1 MPSSGCTRKWQ
12 EHQGRNKFFFNGRC
26 VSSRQNLLFMFT
38 FSLLLLVMC
47 MFYIF
52 CLPFL
57 TIKIGLFVP
66 IFMVILFLLVISTML
81 RAAFTDPGIIPR
93 ASAAEISEYN
103 LIKKMAKTPE
113 ERELLNERIVNI
125 NGCGVLV
132 KFCITC
138 KIFRPPRSSHCSICD
153 NCVLNFDHHCPW
165 IGNCVGARNFRHFYL
180 FITFV
185 AVTSFFAIICICL
198 HFYLVMAEKD
208 GAFLDSLL
216 DNPIPVVLILPFLA
230 SFIGVTMM
238 IYDHTPLVLKGI
250 TSYEDYKCTFDYV
263 RNPFDAGSRS
273 KNLKKAL
280 CSPEPISFLDKR
292 GKVLPENPYIYVDY
306 KLLEKLKTK
315 INNKQNQY

>member
-1 MPSSGCTRKWQ
+1 
-12 EHQGRNKFFFNGRC
+12 
-26 VSSRQNLLFMFT
+26 
-38 FSLLLLVMC
+38 
-47 MFYIF
+47 
-52 CLPFL
+52 
-57 TIKIGLFVP
+57 
-66 IFMVILFLLVISTML
+66 MVILFLLVISTML

-153 NCVLNFDHHCPW
+153 NCVLNFDRKHFSFEGLNFKYLDHCPW

-216 DNPIPVVLILPFLA
+216 DNPIPVVLSIF
-230 SFIGVTMM
+230 
-238 IYDHTPLVLKGI
+238 
-250 TSYEDYKCTFDYV
+250 
-263 RNPFDAGSRS
+263 
-273 KNLKKAL
+273 
-280 CSPEPISFLDKR
+280 
-292 GKVLPENPYIYVDY
+292 
-306 KLLEKLKTK
+306 
-315 INNKQNQY
+315 